1 MKILKTQ
8 NKTWGFWGTASNH
21 IEHKK
26 EMQVFWDKAAEII
39 QSKGLTPQQTLGLM
53 DSRWGRHIADEFAEE
68 LSTNL
73 ETFASVFKRQMSTIR
88 LIKEFRYYVDPKAFP
103 DVSSVLSGLCPSLKK
118 RARKRPLK
126 LFPRKART
134 SGRMW
139 KQRKGKPKSRLT
151 SMRWQRFSSIKL
163 RSTGIYRRKMSSK
176 TSVAVMFLWAK
187 MLFGSV
193 WRTA

>member
-1 MKILKTQ
+1 MTEILKTQ

-26 EMQVFWDKAAEII
+26 EMQAFWDKAAEII

-88 LIKEFRYYVDPKAFP
+88 LIKEYRN
-103 DVSSVLSGLCPSLKK
+103 
-118 RARKRPLK
+118 RP
-126 LFPRKART
+126 
-134 SGRMW
+134 
-139 KQRKGKPKSRLT
+139 
-151 SMRWQRFSSIKL
+151 
-163 RSTGIYRRKMSSK
+163 
-176 TSVAVMFLWAK
+176 
-187 MLFGSV
+187 
-193 WRTA
+193 

>member
-1 MKILKTQ
+1 MTEILKTQ

-26 EMQVFWDKAAEII
+26 EMQAFWDKAAEII

-88 LIKEFRYYVDPKAFP
+88 LIKEYRYYVDPKAFP
-103 DVSSVLSGLCPSLKK
+103 DVKPRAYENFAKDLTKLCKTYGVTIKCIGGVSLHSQDEMQKLLGYSSDLDRGDILP
-118 RARKRPLK
+118 
-126 LFPRKART
+126 
-134 SGRMW
+134 
-139 KQRKGKPKSRLT
+139 
-151 SMRWQRFSSIKL
+151 I
-163 RSTGIYRRKMSSK
+163 
-176 TSVAVMFLWAK
+176 
-187 MLFGSV
+187 
-193 WRTA
+193 WRD